1 MNGGEPK
8 RTAEQRG
15 WYLMHISLHGL
26 VRGSDIE
33 LGRDADTGGQIQYVI
48 ELARALAGLDAVER
62 VDLLTRRIDDPRV
75 DDSYRSEEE
84 LLGADG
90 RARIV
95 RVPFG
100 PRRYL
105 RKERLWPYLDCF
117 VDLAL
122 QYVRKVGRLPDVIH
136 AHYAD
141 AGQAGARLAAL
152 LGVPFIFTGHSLGR
166 EKRRL
171 LMGQGQQEAQIERR
185 YHISRRIEAEEHA
198 LDLASLVV
206 ASTRQEAEG
215 QYALYDNHKH
225 RRVAVIPPG
234 VDIARFRPAGKGDR
248 VDDCGCDIAR
258 FLRHPRRPWILALAR
273 ADERKNL
280 ATLVKA
286 YGAHPRLREQ
296 ANLVIVAGVRERIG
310 ELDKGAA
317 QVWRELLELIDD
329 YDLYG
334 HVAYPKQHAPDHV
347 PCIYRSAAASG
358 GLFVNPAW
366 TEPFGLTLIEAA
378 ASGLPVVATDDGG
391 PQEILRHCRNGLLI
405 DPHDAEALGRSL
417 SDALSDRR
425 RWRLWSQRGLQ
436 GVRQHYTWKG
446 HAEHYLRELA
456 RISRQRQRRRVQ
468 RSRLP
473 TVDRMLICDID
484 NTLIG
489 DRESLVRLSQV
500 VAEAGDSLAFGIATG
515 RRLDSAVR
523 VLKEWG
529 APVPDVLITA
539 VGSEVH
545 YGTGTQADHE
555 WSQHID
561 FRWDRD
567 AIIETLRGLPGMRL
581 QPASEQRR
589 HKVSYYADPV
599 RMPGVP
605 AIRRALRRRGVHV
618 NVIYSHQA
626 YIDILPIRASK
637 GLAVRFVA
645 DRWGLSID
653 HVLVAGDSG
662 NDEEMLIGHSLGVVV
677 GNHSAELERLK
688 GLKRIY
694 FAQATHAAGVLEGI
708 EHYQFLGRIRQPR
721 YD

>member
-1 MNGGEPK
+1 MTGGE
-8 RTAEQRG
+8 RQAAEREG

-26 VRGSDIE
+26 VRGQDIE
-33 LGRDADTGGQIQYVI
+33 LGRDADTGGQIQYVV
-48 ELARALAGLDAVER
+48 ELTRALAKLDRVAR
-62 VDLLTRRIDDPRV
+62 VDLLTRRIEDPRV
-75 DDSYRSEEE
+75 ADDYRREKEPLDE
-84 LLGADG
+84 AG

-95 RVPFG
+95 RIPFG

-122 QYVRKVGRLPDVIH
+122 QYIRRVGRVPDVIH

-141 AGQAGARLAAL
+141 AGRAGARLAAL
-152 LGVPFIFTGHSLGR
+152 LGVPLIFTGHSLGR

-171 LMGQGQQEAQIERR
+171 LLGRGQDEALIESR
-185 YHISRRIEAEEHA
+185 YQLSRRIEAEEHA
-198 LDLASLVV
+198 LDMASLVV
-206 ASTRQEAEG
+206 ASTRQEVDS
-215 QYALYDNHKH
+215 QYALYDNHEH

-234 VDIARFRPAGKGDR
+234 VDISRFHPAVKNER
-248 VDDCGCDIAR
+248 VGNCVHGIER

-286 YGAHPRLREQ
+286 YGAHPDLRER
-296 ANLVIVAGVRERIG
+296 ANLVLVAGVREHVA
-310 ELDKGAA
+310 ELEKGASR
-317 QVWRELLELIDD
+317 VWRELLELIDD

-334 HVAYPKQHAPDHV
+334 HIAYPKQHSADDV
-347 PCIYRSAAASG
+347 PCIYRGATASG

-378 ASGLPVVATDDGG
+378 ASGLPVIATDDGG
-391 PQEILRHCRNGLLI
+391 PQEILRHCRNGMLI
-405 DPHDAEALGRSL
+405 DPHDADALGQAL
-417 SDALSDRR
+417 SDALADRR
-425 RWRLWSQRGLQ
+425 RWRLWSQRGSH
-436 GVRQHYTWKG
+436 GVRQHYTWLG
-446 HAEHYLRELA
+446 HAEHYLRELG
-456 RISRQRQRRRVQ
+456 RISRRRQRSKASK
-468 RSRLP
+468 SRLP

-489 DRESLVRLSQV
+489 DRGALARLVKV
-500 VAEAGDSLAFGIATG
+500 IEAAGHSLAFGIATG

-523 VLKEWG
+523 ILKEWG
-529 APVPDVLITA
+529 APVPDLLITA

-545 YGTGTQADHE
+545 YGANPQADHE

-561 FRWDRD
+561 FRWDRE
-567 AIIETLRGLPGMRL
+567 AIFETLRELPGLRL

-589 HKVSYYADPV
+589 HKVSYYADPT

-645 DRWGLSID
+645 DRWGLSMD

-677 GNHSAELERLK
+677 GNHSPELEHLK
-688 GLKRIY
+688 GRKRVY
-694 FAQATHAAGVLEGI
+694 FARDAHAAGVLEGI
-708 EHYQFLGRIRQPR
+708 EHYRFLGKILQPR